1 MKNYHCS
8 DDKCEG
14 PTKAEKHPFKTICKF
29 IIPSLY
35 GFYQNQPS
43 PTTDHRP
50 TDHLHLTRRP
60 IDSGRL
66 SLFYFKRKDQML
78 NMFCILQF
86 LKTFILITE

>member
-35 GFYQNQPS
+35 GFYQNQTS
-43 PTTDHRP
+43 PTTNHRP
-50 TDHLHLTRRP
+50 TDPPTIYILPVVSLTP
-60 IDSGRL
+60 TG
-66 SLFYFKRKDQML
+66 YH
-78 NMFCILQF
+78 
-86 LKTFILITE
+86 